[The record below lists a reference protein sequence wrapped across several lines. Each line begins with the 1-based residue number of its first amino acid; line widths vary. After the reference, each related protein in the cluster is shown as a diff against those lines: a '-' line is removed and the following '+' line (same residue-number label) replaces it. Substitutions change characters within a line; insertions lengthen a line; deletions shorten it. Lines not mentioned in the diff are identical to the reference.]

1 MYFILAAILICGAS
15 VFTSCTNNIGDNPV
29 EEPIKQLPDARIT
42 ETIRKDEK
50 KATVYN
56 IEYPSVDPFGNPVT
70 LSGSIII
77 GDEVD
82 DNDKKAEARLRQR
95 YLQEAD
101 GWIREGQPLQGLDTT
116 QD

>member
-1 MYFILAAILICGAS
+1 M
-15 VFTSCTNNIGDNPV
+15 
-29 EEPIKQLPDARIT
+29 PDARIT
-42 ETIRKDEK
+42 ETIRKDDK

-82 DNDKKAEARLRQR
+82 DNDKKA
-95 YLQEAD
+95 
-101 GWIREGQPLQGLDTT
+101 
-116 QD
+116 

>member
-1 MYFILAAILICGAS
+1 MLAAILTFCGAS
-15 VFTSCTNNIGDNPV
+15 VFTSCTNDIGDNPIIEPV
-29 EEPIKQLPDARIT
+29 EEPVKDLPDARIT

-82 DNDKKAEARLRQR
+82 ADDKKAEGMVPAKR
-95 YLQEAD
+95 
-101 GWIREGQPLQGLDTT
+101 
-116 QD
+116 